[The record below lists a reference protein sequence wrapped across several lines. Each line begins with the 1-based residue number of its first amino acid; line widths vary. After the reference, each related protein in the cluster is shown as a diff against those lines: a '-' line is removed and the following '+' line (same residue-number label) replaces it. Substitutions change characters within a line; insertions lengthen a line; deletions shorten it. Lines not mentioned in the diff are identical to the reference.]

1 MGFWNKLKTSVL
13 GKTATQVSEG
23 IKAALGLNAK
33 LDDAT
38 RDALEEVLLQ
48 ADVGIKAASE
58 LLKSLQGKGLP
69 EPLTENALKAALAGL
84 IEARLAPLAGELKLN
99 PHGPN
104 VILVCGVNGS
114 GKTTTIGK
122 LAGLWQGQGKQVMI
136 AAADTYRAGAV
147 QQAYVWASRAEA
159 DFVKSDTPGGD
170 PAGVAYR
177 AVETALKERHDVVLI
192 DTAGR
197 LSTRQD
203 LMEELAK
210 IKRVVGKLIPD
221 APHHVLLVLDGTQGQ
236 ATLAQ
241 VREFGAT
248 AGVTGLVVTKLDG
261 SAKAGFLLAMAAQG
275 DEKNPLPPVHYL
287 GYGEKADDLVPFEP
301 ESFARA
307 VIGLEA

>member
-1 MGFWNKLKTSVL
+1 MGLWSKLKSSVL

-23 IKAALGLNAK
+23 IKAALGMSAK

-58 LLKSLQGKGLP
+58 LLKALQGKGLP

-84 IEARLAPLAGELKLN
+84 IEARLIPLAGELKLTKKS
-99 PHGPN
+99 PT
-104 VILVCGVNGS
+104 VVLVCGVNGS

-122 LAGLWQGQGKQVMI
+122 LASLWQGQGKRVLL
-136 AAADTYRAGAV
+136 AAADTFRAGAV
-147 QQAYVWASRAEA
+147 EQVNVWATRAEA
-159 DFVKSDTPGGD
+159 DLVKADAAGGD

-177 AVETALKERHDVVLI
+177 AVETAQKEGHDVVLV

-197 LSTRQD
+197 LATRQD

-241 VREFGAT
+241 VREFGLV
-248 AGVTGLVVTKLDG
+248 AGVTGLIVTKLDG

-275 DEKNPLPPVHYL
+275 DGKTPVPPVHYL
-287 GYGEKADDLVPFEP
+287 GYGEQAADLVPFEP
-301 ESFARA
+301 AAFARA
-307 VIGLEA
+307 VVGLE